1 MAYLGTPLLYCG
13 ICLALTAL
21 MLYPFRSIIS
31 LSGMLV
37 TNGQAQ
43 DELVELD
50 IEDLSD
56 VSGGILKGSEVAFP
70 EYNQNIGTLSVA
82 NEDGTY
88 LTCDLYFGDNDK
100 ALKKGAGI
108 YSGSI
113 APGYGSTVLI
123 AGHNHTYFKPMKQ
136 AAVGDIVTI
145 TTYYG
150 VYTYRLR
157 EISILPA
164 HDKNNFDLLAEHE
177 NLVMYTCHPFGSIG
191 MTPTRY
197 FYYGEY
203 LSGPMINIKE

>member
-21 MLYPFRSIIS
+21 MLYPFRSILS
-31 LSGMLV
+31 LSSMLI
-37 TNGQAQ
+37 TSGESK
-43 DELVELD
+43 DELTELD

-56 VSGGILKGSEVAFP
+56 VSGGILKSSEVAFP

-82 NEDGTY
+82 NSEGTY

-100 ALKKGAGI
+100 ALKKGAGVYI
-108 YSGSI
+108 GSSP
-113 APGYGSTVLI
+113 PGYSSTILV